1 MSVVQDLIM
10 GEDKVITMKCQICKH
25 GSRHKGHASITLER
39 DGATLLFKDV
49 PADICDNCGE
59 IYHDEEVTRSL
70 LVQAEQASA
79 RGVEL
84 YVRRYAAA

>member
-1 MSVVQDLIM
+1 
-10 GEDKVITMKCQICKH
+10 MKCPICKH
-25 GSRHKGHASITLER
+25 GSTHKGHASITLER

-59 IYHDEEVTRSL
+59 IYHDEEVPRSL
-70 LVQAEQASA
+70 LEQAEQTSA

-84 YVRRYAAA
+84 DVRRYAAA

>member
-1 MSVVQDLIM
+1 MRSDGEGSV
-10 GEDKVITMKCQICKH
+10 MKCLICKQA
-25 GSRHKGHASITLER
+25 RTHKGFASITLER
-39 DGATLLFKDV
+39 DGTTLIFKNV

-70 LVQAEQASA
+70 LVQAEQASG

-84 YVRRYAAA
+84 DVRRFCRLG